1 MTADNLATHVIER
14 SKMPNPSPKARTPG
28 KREFLMRQLFDAFSW
43 FDESLQQSMQV
54 AGVPALSRSQSMVMV
69 YLGEGIRRPS
79 ALARKMRVT
88 RQAMHKTI
96 ADLQEKGYVQLVTDP
111 DELRAKIVQL
121 SPTGLQHHRKA
132 IACLTALEK
141 ELDARL
147 GRQTVTGLVKALRT
161 DWGELSIQAAGQD

>member
-1 MTADNLATHVIER
+1 
-14 SKMPNPSPKARTPG
+14 MPKSSPKSKSPAR
-28 KREFLMRQLFDAFSW
+28 REFLMSQLFDAFSW
-43 FDESLQQSMQV
+43 FDESLQQSMQM

-69 YLGEGIRRPS
+69 YLGAGIRRPS
-79 ALARKMRVT
+79 VLARRMRVT

-147 GRQTVTGLVKALRT
+147 GRRTIDGLSRALQA
-161 DWGELSIQAAGQD
+161 DWGESPVQEDSSG